1 MAHRP
6 VTYFKAAGAG
16 FIPAK
21 SGTGFLS
28 VWFAGYEPSQA
39 KAFENSGIPATRGH
53 SSTLNSMG
61 TFRVALADATIEF
74 DFCYRQQHLVKGKPM
89 RKAAVVFSAAA
100 VTVMTAVSIPTPVEA
115 RGGGGWG
122 PGIAGGLIAGALIGG
137 LAYNAYGYG
146 PGYGYYGPGPYGY
159 YGGYAPA
166 YYGGYAPA
174 YYGYGY
180 GRPYYGYRRVY
191 YRGYRPA
198 YYRPYYGP
206 RFYGAGW

>member
-1 MAHRP
+1 M
-6 VTYFKAAGAG
+6 G

-21 SGTGFLS
+21 SGRSALS
-28 VWFAGYEPSQA
+28 VWFAAMKPSQA
-39 KAFENSGIPATRGH
+39 KAFENSGIPRNLPAFINIKFNENVPGGPCGSNERIRLFIIG
-53 SSTLNSMG
+53 N
-61 TFRVALADATIEF
+61 I
-74 DFCYRQQHLVKGKPM
+74 LVKGKPM

-115 RGGGGWG
+115 RGGWGWG

-137 LAYNAYGYG
+137 LASNAYGYG
-146 PGYGYYGPGPYGY
+146 PGYGYYGPGYGY

-166 YYGGYAPA
+166 YDDGYAPA

-180 GRPYYGYRRVY
+180 SRPYYGYRRAY

-206 RFYGAGW
+206 RFYGGWGGW